1 MGYYGNVIKA
11 LKVKKGL
18 KYLAKIP
25 SDKGSE
31 GKKKKPLHLPLKKPA
46 VSTRYQANRC
56 PDWTHN
62 AVEARSGRIGCHDCE
77 NPGLERG

>member
-1 MGYYGNVIKA
+1 MLGYYGNVIKA

-31 GKKKKPLHLPLKKPA
+31 GKKKKTTSFTTEETCS
-46 VSTRYQANRC
+46 VYQ
-56 PDWTHN
+56 
-62 AVEARSGRIGCHDCE
+62 V
-77 NPGLERG
+77 PGKQMP